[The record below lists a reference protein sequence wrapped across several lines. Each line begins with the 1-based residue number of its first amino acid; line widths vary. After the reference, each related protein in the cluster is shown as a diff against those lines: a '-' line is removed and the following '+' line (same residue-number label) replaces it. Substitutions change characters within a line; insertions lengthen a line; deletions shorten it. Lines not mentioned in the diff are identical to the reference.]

1 MKKTTMVLIGTGVL
15 LAVAIIVNANRA
27 KEVEPETEQPA
38 IHIESTAA
46 QTEGAA
52 ESANY
57 FAVFRQDRE
66 NVREQEVQYL
76 ETIIQEERTDAET
89 LKDAQERKL
98 ALVELMEQE
107 FNVETLLRAKGF
119 SDAAITIHNGT
130 VNVVLKTEELNEKMV
145 AQVLDI
151 VCRETGANAEQVKIT
166 ETK

>member
-1 MKKTTMVLIGTGVL
+1 MKKTTMVLLGTGAL
-15 LAVAIIVNANRA
+15 LLTAILVNTA
-27 KEVEPETEQPA
+27 KNNKVEAPTPEPTMQIEAQAASLEQEA
-38 IHIESTAA
+38 D
-46 QTEGAA
+46 
-52 ESANY
+52 Y

-89 LKDAQERKL
+89 LRDAQERKI

-130 VNVVLKTEELNEKMV
+130 VNVVLKTGELTDKTV
-145 AQVLDI
+145 AQVLDV
-151 VCRETGANAEQVKIT
+151 VCRETGAEAENVKIT
-166 ETK
+166 GTK